1 MNFNSNEQNASLKP
15 RNINKKYS
23 MIDKIEKDKNI
34 IDIILIEPLIITSA
48 SHCISKLIRCTSHY
62 LFEHSV

>member
-1 MNFNSNEQNASLKP
+1 MNFNSNKQNASLKP

-34 IDIILIEPLIITSA
+34 IDIMNLN
-48 SHCISKLIRCTSHY
+48 
-62 LFEHSV
+62 

>member
-34 IDIILIEPLIITSA
+34 IDIMNLNWAINNNLCLTL
-48 SHCISKLIRCTSHY
+48 H
-62 LFEHSV
+62 F